1 MNAYISRLAGPWVR
15 ATAVAATAILLA
27 SCGGGDETPAP
38 PPLFSTT
45 VAFGAS
51 LTDTGNVCPTP
62 STPGC
67 PPVPPYAQGR
77 FSNGT
82 LWGETIA
89 ARYGGNLVPSTQGGW
104 NYAYAGA
111 RTGAIPGLTT
121 QSTTPSMAVQVDQ
134 YLTRV
139 NFRAEPR
146 FLYLV
151 DASTFGNNITAGLPL
166 IQAGTITTTQ
176 LVTAGITDVVTLVS
190 RLYAAGARHIL
201 VANAPDV
208 GATPLAQSLGAAAA
222 AGATQLA
229 AGFNQNLAAQ
239 LNGLKAVSPGLNI
252 YLLDLFALS
261 VQVTQSPAQFG
272 LSNVTQPCVV
282 TTPTFSVC
290 TQPDL
295 YLYWDGFHPT
305 RAAGAVIAQQ
315 ATTPP
320 LPTP

>member
-1 MNAYISRLAGPWVR
+1 MNALPVPFARPWVR
-15 ATAVAATAILLA
+15 AASAAAVAILVS
-27 SCGGGDETPAP
+27 SCGGGDDTPAQ
-38 PPLFSTT
+38 PPLFSTM

-77 FSNGT
+77 FSNGP

-89 ARYGGNLVPSTQGGW
+89 ARYGSNLVPSTQGGW

-121 QSTTPSMAVQVDQ
+121 QSSTPSMAAQVDQ
-134 YLTRV
+134 YLNRV
-139 NFRAEPR
+139 SFRAEPR

-151 DASTFGNNITAGLPL
+151 DASAFGNNITAGLPL
-166 IQAGTITTTQ
+166 IQAGTITDAN
-176 LVTAGITDVVTLVS
+176 LVRDAIADVVGLVL

-222 AGATQLA
+222 QGATQLA

-239 LNGLKAVSPGLNI
+239 LAGVQAASPGLNI

-282 TTPTFSVC
+282 TSPTFSVC

-305 RAAGAVIAQQ
+305 RAAGALIAQRGI
-315 ATTPP
+315 AL
-320 LPTP
+320 LPAP

>member
-1 MNAYISRLAGPWVR
+1 MNAFLARFARPWAR
-15 ATAVAATAILLA
+15 ATAVAAVAILVA

-89 ARYGGNLVPSTQGGW
+89 ARFGGNLVPSTQGGS
-104 NYAYAGA
+104 NFAYAGA
-111 RTGAIPGLTT
+111 RTGAIPGLAQ
-121 QSTTPSMAVQVDQ
+121 QSSTPSMAAQVDQ

-222 AGATQLA
+222 QGATQLA

-239 LNGLKAVSPGLNI
+239 LTGLQAASPGLNI

-282 TTPTFSVC
+282 TSPTFSVC

-295 YLYWDGFHPT
+295 FLYWDAFHPT
-305 RAAGAVIAQQ
+305 RAAGAIIAQRGI
-315 ATTPP
+315 AL

>member
-1 MNAYISRLAGPWVR
+1 MNAFLARLARPWAR
-15 ATAVAATAILLA
+15 ATAVAAVAILVA

-62 STPGC
+62 ATQGC

-89 ARYGGNLVPSTQGGW
+89 ARFGGNLVPSTQGGS
-104 NYAYAGA
+104 NFAYAGA
-111 RTGAIPGLTT
+111 RTGAIPGLAQ
-121 QSTTPSMAVQVDQ
+121 QSSTPSMAAQVDQ

-151 DASTFGNNITAGLPL
+151 DASTFGNNITAALLAPPG
-166 IQAGTITTTQ
+166 AVSSTA
-176 LVTAGITDVVTLVS
+176 LVTAAVTDIVTIVN

-222 AGATQLA
+222 AGARLLA
-229 AGFNQNLAAQ
+229 QNFNQAVAAQ
-239 LNGLKAVSPGLNI
+239 LNALTAAAPGLNI
-252 YLLDLFALS
+252 YVLDLFTLS
-261 VQVTQSPAQFG
+261 VQVAQAPAQFG

-282 TTPTFSVC
+282 TAPAFSVC
-290 TQPDL
+290 TTPDL
-295 YLYWDGFHPT
+295 YLYWDSFHPT
-305 RAAGAVIAQQ
+305 RATGAIIAQQ
-315 ATTPP
+315 GIAL

>member
-1 MNAYISRLAGPWVR
+1 MNAFLAHFARPLAR
-15 ATAVAATAILLA
+15 ATAVAAVAILVA

-38 PPLFSTT
+38 PALFSTT

-62 STPGC
+62 ATPGC
-67 PPVPPYAQGR
+67 PPAPPYMQGR

-89 ARYGGNLVPSTQGGW
+89 ARFGGSLVPSTQGGS
-104 NYAYAGA
+104 NFAYAGA
-111 RTGAIPGLTT
+111 RTGAIPGLAQ
-121 QSTTPSMAVQVDQ
+121 QSATPSMAAQVDQ
-134 YLTRV
+134 YLNRV
-139 NFRAEPR
+139 SFRAEPR

-190 RLYAAGARHIL
+190 RLYAAGARHVL

-208 GATPLAQSLGAAAA
+208 GATPLAQSLGPAAAQ
-222 AGATQLA
+222 GATQLA

-239 LNGLKAVSPGLNI
+239 LTGLQAASPGLNI
-252 YLLDLFALS
+252 YLLDLFTLS
-261 VQVTQSPAQFG
+261 VQVTQSPATFG

-282 TTPTFSVC
+282 TTPTFTVC

-295 YLYWDGFHPT
+295 YLYWDAFHPT
-305 RAAGAVIAQQ
+305 RATGAIIAQRGI
-315 ATTPP
+315 AL

>member
-1 MNAYISRLAGPWVR
+1 MNAFLARLARPWTR
-15 ATAVAATAILLA
+15 AAAVSAVAILVA
-27 SCGGGDETPAP
+27 SCGGGDETPP
-38 PPLFSTT
+38 PPALFSTT

-62 STPGC
+62 ATQGC
-67 PPVPPYAQGR
+67 PPAPPYAQGR
-77 FSNGT
+77 FSNGP

-89 ARYGGNLVPSTQGGW
+89 ARYGGSLVPSTQGGT
-104 NYAYAGA
+104 NFAYAGA

-121 QSTTPSMAVQVDQ
+121 QSTTPSMAAQVEQ
-134 YLTRV
+134 YLVRV
-139 NFRAEPR
+139 SYRAEPR

-176 LVTAGITDVVTLVS
+176 LVTAAITDVVTLVS

-208 GATPLAQSLGAAAA
+208 GATPLARSLGATAA

-229 AGFNQNLAAQ
+229 AGFNQALAQQ
-239 LNGLKAVSPGLNI
+239 LTGLQAVSPGLNI
-252 YLLDLFALS
+252 YLLDLFTLS
-261 VQVTQSPAQFG
+261 VQVTQAPAQFG
-272 LSNVTQPCVV
+272 LSNVTDPCVV
-282 TTPTFSVC
+282 TSPSFSVC

-295 YLYWDGFHPT
+295 YLYWDSFHPT
-305 RAAGAVIAQQ
+305 RAAGAIIAQRGI
-315 ATTPP
+315 AL

>member
-1 MNAYISRLAGPWVR
+1 MNAFLARLARPWLR
-15 ATAVAATAILLA
+15 ATAIAAAAILVA
-27 SCGGGDETPAP
+27 SCGGGDETPTP

-62 STPGC
+62 ASPGC

-89 ARYGGNLVPSTQGGW
+89 ARFGGSLVPSTQGGS
-104 NYAYAGA
+104 NFAYAGA

-121 QSTTPSMAVQVDQ
+121 QSTTPSMAAQVEQ
-134 YLTRV
+134 YLVRV
-139 NFRAEPR
+139 SYRAEPQ

-166 IQAGTITTTQ
+166 IQAQTITTTQ
-176 LVTAGITDVVTLVS
+176 LVTAAITDVVTIVN

-208 GATPLAQSLGAAAA
+208 GATPLAQSLGATAA

-239 LNGLKAVSPGLNI
+239 LNALRAAAPGLNI
-252 YLLDLFALS
+252 YVLDLFTLS
-261 VQVTQSPAQFG
+261 VQVAQAPAQFG

-282 TTPTFSVC
+282 TAPAFSVC
-290 TQPDL
+290 TTPDL
-295 YLYWDGFHPT
+295 YLYWDSFHPT
-305 RAAGAVIAQQ
+305 RATGAIIAQQ
-315 ATTPP
+315 GIAL

>member
-1 MNAYISRLAGPWVR
+1 MNPYIVRFARPWLR
-15 ATAVAATAILLA
+15 ATAVAAAAILVA

-38 PPLFSTT
+38 PALFSTT

-62 STPGC
+62 ATPGC

-77 FSNGT
+77 FSNGA

-89 ARYGGNLVPSTQGGW
+89 AQFGGSLVPSTQGGT
-104 NYAYAGA
+104 NFAYAGA
-111 RTGAIPGLTT
+111 RTGAIPGLST
-121 QSTTPSMAVQVDQ
+121 QSTTPSMAAQVDQ

-166 IQAGTITTTQ
+166 IQAGTITSTQ

-239 LNGLKAVSPGLNI
+239 LTGLQAVSPGLTI

-282 TTPTFSVC
+282 TSPTFSVC

-305 RAAGAVIAQQ
+305 RAAGALIAQRGI
-315 ATTPP
+315 AL

>member
-1 MNAYISRLAGPWVR
+1 MNAFLARFARPWGR
-15 ATAVAATAILLA
+15 ATAVAAVAIFVA
-27 SCGGGDETPAP
+27 SCGGSDQEPAP
-38 PPLFSTT
+38 LLFSTT

-77 FSNGT
+77 FSNGP

-89 ARYGGNLVPSTQGGW
+89 ARFGGSLVPSTQGGS
-104 NYAYAGA
+104 NFAYAGA

-121 QSTTPSMAVQVDQ
+121 QSTTPSMAAQVEQ
-134 YLTRV
+134 YLARA
-139 NFRAEPR
+139 NNRAEPR

-151 DASTFGNNITAGLPL
+151 DASTFGNNITAGLPP
-166 IQAGTITTTQ
+166 IQAGTITSTQ
-176 LVTAGITDVVTLVS
+176 LVSAAVSDVVTLVG

-208 GATPLAQSLGAAAA
+208 GATPLAQSLGSAAAA
-222 AGATQLA
+222 AATQLA
-229 AGFNQNLAAQ
+229 AGFNDNLAAQ
-239 LNGLKAVSPGLNI
+239 LNALQAASPGLNI

-282 TTPTFSVC
+282 TAPTFSVC

-305 RAAGAVIAQQ
+305 RAAGAIIAQRGI
-315 ATTPP
+315 ALLPP
-320 LPTP
+320 L

>member
-1 MNAYISRLAGPWVR
+1 MNAFFARFARPWAR
-15 ATAVAATAILLA
+15 ATVVAAIAIFVA

-62 STPGC
+62 ATPGC

-89 ARYGGNLVPSTQGGW
+89 AQYGGSLVPSTQGGT
-104 NYAYAGA
+104 NFAYAGA
-111 RTGAIPGLTT
+111 RTGAIPGLAQ
-121 QSTTPSMAVQVDQ
+121 QSSTPSMAAQVDQ

-222 AGATQLA
+222 QGATQLA

-239 LNGLKAVSPGLNI
+239 LTGLQAASPGLNV

-282 TTPTFSVC
+282 TSPTFSVC

-295 YLYWDGFHPT
+295 FLYWDAFHPT
-305 RAAGAVIAQQ
+305 RAAGAIIAQRGI
-315 ATTPP
+315 AL